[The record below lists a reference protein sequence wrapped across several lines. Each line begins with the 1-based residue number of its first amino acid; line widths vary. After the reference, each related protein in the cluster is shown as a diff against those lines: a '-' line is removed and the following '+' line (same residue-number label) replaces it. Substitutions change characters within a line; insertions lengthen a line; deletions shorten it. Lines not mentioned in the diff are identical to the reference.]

1 MSTRHI
7 ERLEDLPGQCVRSL
21 RGLSTEQLR
30 GWARTADQRFV
41 LADLSGCKD
50 KLSAMRMLGHAFNL
64 PSWFGANLD
73 ALYDALTDEDTW
85 QVGRGAVVVLD
96 PLPYTERFGVEERD
110 ALLDVFRD
118 VAEHYTKAGVPFRV
132 FYR

>member
-1 MSTRHI
+1 MTPRTI
-7 ERLEDLPGQCVRSL
+7 QRLDDLPTQCVRSL
-21 RGLSTEQLR
+21 RGLNSEQLR
-30 GWARTADQRFV
+30 AWAKADDQRFV

-50 KLSAMRMLGHAFNL
+50 KPSALRMLGHALSL
-64 PSWFGANLD
+64 PAWFGANLD
-73 ALYDALTDEDTW
+73 ALYDSLTDDDTW
-85 QVGRGAVVVLD
+85 PVGRGAVIVLD

-118 VAEHYTKAGVPFRV
+118 VADHHAEAGQPFRV

>member
-1 MSTRHI
+1 MTARSI
-7 ERLEDLPGQCVRSL
+7 ERLDDLPSQCVRSL
-21 RGLSTEQLR
+21 RGLNAEQLR
-30 GWARTADQRFV
+30 AWATAADQRFV

-50 KLSAMRMLGHAFNL
+50 KPSALRMLGHALNL
-64 PSWFGANLD
+64 PGWFGANLD
-73 ALYDALTDEDTW
+73 ALYDSLTDEDTW
-85 QVGRGAVVVLD
+85 PVGRGAIIVLD

-118 VAEHYTKAGVPFRV
+118 VAEHYAEASVPFRV

>member
-1 MSTRHI
+1 MTMRDI
-7 ERLEDLPGQCVRSL
+7 DRLEDLPSQCIRPL
-21 RGLSTEQLR
+21 RGLGTEQLR
-30 GWARTADQRFV
+30 AWARVADQRFV

-50 KLSAMRMLGHAFNL
+50 KLSAMRMLGHAFSL

-73 ALYDALTDEDTW
+73 ALYDALTDDEVAP
-85 QVGRGAVVVLD
+85 VGNGTVVVLD
-96 PLPYTERFGVEERD
+96 PLPYTEHFGVEERD

-118 VAEHYTKAGVPFRV
+118 VAEHHARRGAPFRV

>member
-1 MSTRHI
+1 MTPRTI

-21 RGLSTEQLR
+21 RGLDVDRLR
-30 GWARTADQRFV
+30 AWARSAGQRFV
-41 LADLSGCKD
+41 LADLSGCRD
-50 KLSAMRMLGHAFNL
+50 KPSALRMLGRALDL

-85 QVGRGAVVVLD
+85 PVGRGAVVVLD
-96 PLPYTERFGVEERD
+96 PLPYTERFGVDERD

-118 VAEHYTKAGVPFRV
+118 VAEHYAEAGIPFRV
-132 FYR
+132 LYR